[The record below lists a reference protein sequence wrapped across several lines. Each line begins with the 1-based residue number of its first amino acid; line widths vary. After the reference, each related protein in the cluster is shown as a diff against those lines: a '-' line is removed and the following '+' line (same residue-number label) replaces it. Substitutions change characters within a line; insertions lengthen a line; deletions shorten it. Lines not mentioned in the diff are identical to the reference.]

1 MENNLELFFVGG
13 VGEDFRVGVSQ
24 NESQGFFFGRGSQKI
39 GGRNRG
45 KIFIGGHL
53 KFYRTV

>member
-24 NESQGFFFGRGSQKI
+24 NESQGFFFGRG
-39 GGRNRG
+39 GGEPKNWG
-45 KIFIGGHL
+45 EE
-53 KFYRTV
+53 